1 MYVDCID
8 RSDVSKDDDTDA
20 RADDVTEPSC
30 DINKRQTEDPVTS
43 LADMQLDRLV
53 TKQFYS
59 I

>member
-20 RADDVTEPSC
+20 RADDVTSC
-30 DINKRQTEDPVTS
+30 DINKRQTEDAVTS